1 MIGILCSNL
10 RNIKYEATR
19 LVGIEILSYY
29 SEFLNDYDNL
39 HIVLP
44 YIQEFLVDS
53 SSNVASF
60 AYQVFVNIIF
70 RIKHP
75 FSSKTDTILFRDFI
89 WEKTIIK
96 ASKSNYQCIQATFS

>member
-44 YIQEFLVDS
+44 YVQEFLDDS
-53 SSNVASF
+53 
-60 AYQVFVNIIF
+60 
-70 RIKHP
+70 
-75 FSSKTDTILFRDFI
+75 
-89 WEKTIIK
+89 
-96 ASKSNYQCIQATFS
+96 